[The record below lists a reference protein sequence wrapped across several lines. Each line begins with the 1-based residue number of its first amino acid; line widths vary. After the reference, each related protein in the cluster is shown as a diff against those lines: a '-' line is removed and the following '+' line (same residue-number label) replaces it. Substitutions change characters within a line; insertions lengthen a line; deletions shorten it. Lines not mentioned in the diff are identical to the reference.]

1 MVLLEMDYESLIFKF
16 VDDDPPV
23 VQRRGPKLG
32 GHVEPL
38 PKPRRPPGHL
48 KPGPNFSVDSWPA
61 RTVRFRFRTR
71 ILTADAT
78 PVNDVHANVVR
89 LHLHASS
96 LQSILLAVLGYLPRA
111 IQTWFD
117 SWFPEWTLPP
127 RLIIKK
133 QKKNWEDEFEAEKA
147 AYAKLLPLQGTVIPR
162 LFGEL
167 KYDKT
172 SALLMSD
179 IGGVCLASP
188 EGGMLE
194 LDEFRR
200 LVRQALTALSR
211 FGVLQ
216 DDTKL
221 DNFHFA
227 DGRVMVVD
235 LEMTTKQPLTDEQ
248 LKFGI
253 DCAVDSLTDSY
264 EDNQYCFWEDGILSV
279 GVD

>member
-1 MVLLEMDYESLIFKF
+1 MDNEPIIF

-32 GHVEPL
+32 GRAVPP
-38 PKPRRPPGHL
+38 PKPRRPPGRL
-48 KPGPNFSVDSWPA
+48 KPGPNFP
-61 RTVRFRFRTR
+61 RFRFRTR
-71 ILTADAT
+71 ILTAAAT
-78 PVNDVHANVVR
+78 PANNVHSNVLR
-89 LHLHASS
+89 LHLQASF
-96 LQSILLAVLGYLPRA
+96 LQSILQTVLGYLPCA
-111 IQTWFD
+111 IQAWFELL
-117 SWFPEWTLPP
+117 FPEWTLPS
-127 RLIIKK
+127 RLILKK
-133 QKKNWEDEFEAEKA
+133 QKKNWEEEFEAEKA
-147 AYAKLLPLQGTVIPR
+147 AYAKLHLLQGTVVPR

-167 KYDKT
+167 QYDNT
-172 SALLMSD
+172 PALLMSD
-179 IGGVCLASP
+179 IGGVCLAAP

-221 DNFHFA
+221 DNFHLT

-235 LEMTTKQPLTDEQ
+235 LEMTSNENQEPLTDEQ
-248 LKFGI
+248 LEFGT
-253 DCAVDSLTDSY
+253 DCAVDYLAKSY

-279 GVD
+279 GVE

>member
-1 MVLLEMDYESLIFKF
+1 MDDEPLIF

-23 VQRRGPKLG
+23 VRRRGPKLSG
-32 GHVEPL
+32 RAQPVS
-38 PKPRRPPGHL
+38 KPRRPPGQL
-48 KPGPNFSVDSWPA
+48 KPGPNFPVNSWPA

-71 ILTADAT
+71 ILTAAAT
-78 PVNDVHANVVR
+78 PVNDVHANVLR
-89 LHLHASS
+89 LQLQARF
-96 LQSILLAVLGYLPRA
+96 LQSVLQMVLGYLPCA
-111 IQTWFD
+111 MQAWFE

-127 RLIIKK
+127 RLILKQ
-133 QKKNWEDEFEAEKA
+133 QKKNWDDEVEAEKA
-147 AYAKLLPLQGTVIPR
+147 AYAKLRPLQGTVIPR

-167 KYDKT
+167 QYDKT
-172 SALLMSD
+172 AALLTSD
-179 IGGVCLASP
+179 IGGVCLAAP

-200 LVRQALTALSR
+200 LVCQALAALSR
-211 FGVLQ
+211 FGALQ

-221 DNFHFA
+221 DNFHLT

-235 LEMTTKQPLTDEQ
+235 LEMTTNENRQPLTDEQ
-248 LKFGI
+248 LQFGV
-253 DCAVDSLTDSY
+253 DCAVDFLAKSY